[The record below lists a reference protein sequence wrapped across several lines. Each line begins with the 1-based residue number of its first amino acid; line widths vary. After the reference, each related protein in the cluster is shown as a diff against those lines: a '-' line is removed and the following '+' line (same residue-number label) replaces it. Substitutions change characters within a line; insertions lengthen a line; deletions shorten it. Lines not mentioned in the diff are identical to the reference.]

1 MGWKDWPYWLKG
13 GVIFEIL
20 LIIGLFLI
28 AFIKGEGLAIL
39 FLLIFFGGENPWEMF
54 TFLGFLILYF
64 ILGAI
69 IGWIY
74 GKIRNRNSQ

>member
-13 GVIFEIL
+13 GEIFEIL

>member
-39 FLLIFFGGENPWEMF
+39 FLLIF
-54 TFLGFLILYF
+54 
-64 ILGAI
+64 
-69 IGWIY
+69 
-74 GKIRNRNSQ
+74 